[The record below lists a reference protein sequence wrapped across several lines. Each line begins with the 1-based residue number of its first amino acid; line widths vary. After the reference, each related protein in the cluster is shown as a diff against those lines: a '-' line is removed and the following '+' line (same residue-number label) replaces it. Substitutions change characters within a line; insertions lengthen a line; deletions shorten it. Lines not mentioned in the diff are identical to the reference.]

1 MVDLGNMPPERHR
14 RPIHGPT
21 GERRLDSLSLGHRR
35 ASVSFSPQ
43 GTFSARY
50 GLNVREG
57 DAADAPEFLDRLR
70 AGDARA
76 FEELVASHQHR
87 VFGVALRML
96 GGAAEAEEV
105 AQEAFLRAHRS
116 LGEFRG
122 DAKLSTWL
130 YTIVSRLC
138 LNRLASGDRRAVR
151 HGEDALLRVA
161 DEGGGPEVHAER
173 GELEGALH
181 RAIAELPEERRVV
194 IILRDLEGLS
204 YEEIAVALGLELGTV
219 RSRLHRA
226 RMDLKDKLERFL
238 P

>member
-1 MVDLGNMPPERHR
+1 
-14 RPIHGPT
+14 
-21 GERRLDSLSLGHRR
+21 
-35 ASVSFSPQ
+35 
-43 GTFSARY
+43 
-50 GLNVREG
+50 VREG
-57 DAADAPEFLDRLR
+57 DAVDAPDFLDRLR

-96 GGAAEAEEV
+96 GIAAEAEEI

-122 DAKLSTWL
+122 DARLSTWL
-130 YTIVSRLC
+130 YAIVSRLC

-151 HGEDALLRVA
+151 HGEDILRRVA
-161 DEGGGPEVHAER
+161 DERGGPEARAER
-173 GELEGALH
+173 GELDAALH

-194 IILRDLEGLS
+194 IILRDVEGLA
-204 YEEIAVALGLELGTV
+204 YEEIARALDVELGTV

-226 RMDLKDKLERFL
+226 RMEIREKLERFL